1 MSDEYL
7 QNFDKAYI
15 DQFLAADPNNP
26 QALIV
31 GAYLEEKERWENRL
45 KTIQTYKNIIL
56 EKAQNLEKE
65 MLDNKDKMD
74 KLQVELKND
83 SGIWSSILAFLNIK
97 TRVQKKFDKLFG
109 EADQLTS
116 KMKELGKQY
125 ESVLKE
131 YEEVYL
137 NPPDTRQY
145 ELAMMG
151 NTLFKP
157 R

>member
-1 MSDEYL
+1 MSNEYL

-31 GAYLEEKERWENRL
+31 GAYLEEKEKWENKL
-45 KTIQTYKNIIL
+45 KTILIYKDVIL
-56 EKAQNLEKE
+56 DKAQRLEE
-65 MLDNKDKMD
+65 RMSNNSDTLS
-74 KLQVELKND
+74 KLQIELESE
-83 SGIWSSILAFLNIK
+83 SGMWIAILKFLGIK
-97 TRVQKKFDKLFG
+97 TKAQRKFYKLFR
-109 EADQLTS
+109 ESHLLTS
-116 KMKELGKQY
+116 EINELG
-125 ESVLKE
+125 VE
-131 YEEVYL
+131 YEKILSEYEKIYS
-137 NPPDTRQY
+137 NPPDTKQY